1 MIEEADFETYLFV
14 SKKKFEIFLL
24 DKKNLKNLYNEE
36 LVIDNNYED
45 LNDLSKFL
53 DKNLYKIEKLVGS
66 FIKNIIL
73 IIKNEENLQV
83 SISFKK
89 KNYESGIIINF

>member
-1 MIEEADFETYLFV
+1 MIEEVDFETYLFV

-45 LNDLSKFL
+45 LNDLSK
-53 DKNLYKIEKLVGS
+53 
-66 FIKNIIL
+66 
-73 IIKNEENLQV
+73 
-83 SISFKK
+83 ISR
-89 KNYESGIIINF
+89 